1 MPAADPRRLD
11 RLLYWRGQALL
22 ARDFREEAAQAD
34 ERRAWHNRA
43 VHQAFGIAAGLE
55 VTPLDAST
63 ARTVAVSPGLAYDR
77 TGREILVRR
86 ALTIAVPPL
95 PPSTAEATFDLL
107 LRLPRSPGCAGSE
120 SAELGWRPSSAR
132 RSIDDVPLARFGFFN
147 ETIEQDSRFSAPRT
161 RPYARPRIASG
172 STLPGN
178 TPWQPEEAPADLPR
192 RSDRGTS
199 IATRVDTSGAGFTEV
214 PCYFAWLEGSLVDEV
229 AGVFLPAMF
238 TQVTDETLTGFVFR
252 IWLPFPVRREGI
264 ERSVMARARTLNLRV
279 TRTFAEVQRFALA
292 QRLAVSWLGCE
303 HAQRAALPHGFVP
316 QHPEDW

>member
-1 MPAADPRRLD
+1 MPTTDVRRLD

-22 ARDFREEAAQAD
+22 ARDFRGEAAQAD

-43 VHQAFGIAAGLE
+43 VHQAFGVAAGLE
-55 VTPLDAST
+55 VTLPGTSA

-95 PPSTAEATFDLL
+95 PPSSAEATFDLL
-107 LRLPRSPGCAGSE
+107 IRLPRSPGCAGSE

-132 RSIDDVPLARFGFFN
+132 RSIDEVPLARFTFSKRK
-147 ETIEQDSRFSAPRT
+147 IERDPRFSAPRA

-178 TPWQPEEAPADLPR
+178 TAWRIEEAPADLR
-192 RSDRGTS
+192 EIAVGTS
-199 IATRVDTSGAGFTEV
+199 IATRVDTSGAGFTGV
-214 PCYFAWLEGSLVDEV
+214 PCYFAWLEGSLVDEN
-229 AGVFLPAMF
+229 AAVFLPAMF
-238 TQVTDETLTGFVFR
+238 TQITDETLTGFSFR
-252 IWLPFPVRREGI
+252 IWLPFPRIGREGI
-264 ERSVMARARTLNLRV
+264 GRSVMARARTLGLRL
-279 TRTFAEVQRFALA
+279 TRTFAEVQRFAQA

-303 HAQRAALPHGFVP
+303 HEQRAPLPLGFAP
-316 QHPEDW
+316 QNPEDW